1 MRKLISVQTAG
12 LLSDL
17 GENSFKRSEHNVSR
31 ICEFCESRHRED
43 HTFLR
48 VYMNLHSCVYR
59 EVYGTEKVNNVLT
72 KSMCCGT
79 DHIIYNLVYINKR
92 NDDNTQVV
100 MCNFDGERS
109 VARTE
114 YMILFL
120 HRGVY
125 FKQNCLFCSDGLS

>member
-1 MRKLISVQTAG
+1 
-12 LLSDL
+12 
-17 GENSFKRSEHNVSR
+17 VSR

-48 VYMNLHSCVYR
+48 VYR
-59 EVYGTEKVNNVLT
+59 EVYDTEKVKTVLT

-79 DHIIYNLVYINKR
+79 EHIIYNTVNSSKR
-92 NDDNTQVV
+92 NYDNAKVV

-120 HRGVY
+120 H
-125 FKQNCLFCSDGLS
+125 